1 MRLIGQIRKIKI
13 MAVKFINP
21 SAVMAQAGIMRGEI
35 VAELGCGNGFYVL
48 PAAQLAGPEGQV
60 IAVDVQ
66 ESKLAATISIAN
78 QYGYR
83 NVKVV
88 RADLAKPLLDI
99 PEGLCD
105 MVVLSNILHQIGQGR
120 EMLLKN
126 AYRILKTGGKLAI
139 IEWKKELSPIGP
151 PIAERLEQQAAELI
165 LMKAGFRKGKELEA
179 DGYHYAELFLK

>member
-1 MRLIGQIRKIKI
+1 MPT
-13 MAVKFINP
+13 KFINP
-21 SAVMAQAGIMRGEI
+21 SAVMAQTGLMRGEV
-35 VAELGCGNGFYVL
+35 VADLGCGNGFYVL
-48 PAAQLAGPEGQV
+48 PAAQLAGPEGSV

-99 PEGLCD
+99 PEASVD
-105 MVVLSNILHQIGQGR
+105 MVVLSNILHEIGPGR

-126 AYRILKTGGKLAI
+126 AYRILKTGGKLAA
-139 IEWKKELSPIGP
+139 IEWKRELSPIGP
-151 PIAERLEQQAAELI
+151 PLQNRVDQQAVEVL
-165 LMKAGFRKGKELEA
+165 LMKYGFRKGKDLEV
-179 DGYHYAELFLK
+179 DGYHYAVLFLK

>member
-1 MRLIGQIRKIKI
+1 
-13 MAVKFINP
+13 MANKFINP
-21 SAVMAQAGIMRGEI
+21 SAVMAQTGLMRGEV
-35 VAELGCGNGFYVL
+35 VADLGCGNGFYVL
-48 PAAQLAGPEGQV
+48 PAAQLAGPEGSV

-83 NVKVV
+83 NIKVI

-99 PEGLCD
+99 PEGSCD
-105 MVVLSNILHQIGQGR
+105 EVILSNIMHEIGLGR

-126 AYRILKTGGKLAI
+126 AYRILKTGGRIVI

-151 PIAERLEQQAAELI
+151 PIANRIDQQTVEII
-165 LMKAGFRKGKELEA
+165 LMKAGFRKGKDLEA
-179 DGYHYAELFLK
+179 DGYHYAVLFLK